1 MCIAHALRDKHYHEL
16 TDLEHA
22 LDRLQNYHAAVKE
35 FGDKI
40 IFLRKILPGPGDES
54 YGIHV
59 AKMAGLPMSVI
70 SRATEILSHHIR
82 QQTKDGTAPNKP
94 ASNQQ
99 SLFEKKESELQKD
112 IEKMSINTMTPLEAL
127 ETLDKLKKK
136 HGL

>member
-1 MCIAHALRDKHYHEL
+1 
-16 TDLEHA
+16 
-22 LDRLQNYHAAVKE
+22 
-35 FGDKI
+35 
-40 IFLRKILPGPGDES
+40 
-54 YGIHV
+54 
-59 AKMAGLPMSVI
+59 MSVI